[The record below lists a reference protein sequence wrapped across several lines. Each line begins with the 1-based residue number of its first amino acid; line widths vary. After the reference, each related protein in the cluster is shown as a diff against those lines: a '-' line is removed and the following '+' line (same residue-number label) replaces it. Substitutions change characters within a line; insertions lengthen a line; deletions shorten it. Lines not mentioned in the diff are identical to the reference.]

1 MTKLDDLD
9 KKILNLSQKG
19 KVSAKIARQLD
30 LPEST
35 IYDRI
40 KRLKKHGY
48 IRRFT
53 ALIDPEK
60 VGIDTV
66 AFFKIYVELNHVNS
80 VANKLASFDEIS
92 EVYAVAGDFKIL
104 IKVRVKSLE
113 DLEKFIESTIS
124 VLDGVT
130 NYYPIITLRRYK
142 DDPKIKIK

>member
-9 KKILNLSQKG
+9 KKILEWSQKG
-19 KVSAKIARQLD
+19 KVFAKIARELG

-35 IYDRI
+35 VYDRI

-60 VGIDTV
+60 VGMGTV
-66 AFFKIYVELNHVNS
+66 AFFKIFVELNHVNP
-80 VANKLASFDEIS
+80 VANELAGFDEIS

-113 DLEKFIESTIS
+113 DLEQFIESKIS

-142 DDPKIKIK
+142 DDPKIQIK